1 MVSALSIGLLS
12 CDDDDDTGI
21 TPVNE
26 PNRLSVMDQNL
37 NDNMITVQTVT
48 VEEDSWIV
56 VHADNGSNAPIVPDI
71 ISEPEWVEAG
81 TSTDVMVSINEM
93 ANIMDGDQLWVMLHT
108 DTGTIGEYEFDGQN
122 GFDPP
127 ITDMDDMIVMEPITI
142 SVEDPTGMLNV
153 SSQTLTQNMI
163 MVESATVNQNGW
175 IVVHRDNGNN
185 GPVVPEIISVPK
197 WIEAGEN
204 MDVMVQIAENENLED
219 GEQLW
224 VMLHTDTGT
233 MGEYEF
239 DGSDDSPDLPITD
252 MEGNIVMSSINV
264 RSPYVEANDQPV
276 MNNMI
281 TIETVYAAVDGW
293 IVVHNDDGTGNIV
306 LPDIIGKTPVT
317 KGMNENVQIM
327 IDENITYT
335 PGQKLFPMLHIDEAP
350 INEYNFP
357 GVDVPEI
364 FGNEEM
370 NIIMT
375 SINVQ

>member
-281 TIETVYAAVDGW
+281 TLETVYAAVDGW

>member
-1 MVSALSIGLLS
+1 
-12 CDDDDDTGI
+12 
-21 TPVNE
+21 
-26 PNRLSVMDQNL
+26 
-37 NDNMITVQTVT
+37 
-48 VEEDSWIV
+48 
-56 VHADNGSNAPIVPDI
+56 
-71 ISEPEWVEAG
+71 
-81 TSTDVMVSINEM
+81 
-93 ANIMDGDQLWVMLHT
+93 
-108 DTGTIGEYEFDGQN
+108 
-122 GFDPP
+122 
-127 ITDMDDMIVMEPITI
+127 MEPITI

-252 MEGNIVMSSINV
+252 MDGNIVMSSINV